1 MRIIDMHEDLAISS
15 MKMDVTLDSPQSNL
29 KSLQKLEGGIIFGS
43 IFPHVPLVRRENH
56 SDEVFT
62 TTPNRELLFGQ
73 IALYHSLSLE
83 HSIPIIRSSGDIDM
97 DRLSFLLALEGTDTL
112 VKPAD
117 VLLLRELGVR
127 SIGITWN
134 YDTKFGASCHSRHDY
149 GLTGSGE
156 DLVGICNDSGII
168 VDLAHSSRKTI
179 LDVCRISSRP
189 VIFSHG
195 NSRSVYSNVRNIDD
209 ECIEAVAS
217 TGGIIGITAIPTTLS
232 EAPQVEDMVRHATYI
247 GDRFG
252 WDHVGIGTDFL
263 GIDSTPQGFED
274 IGKIRV
280 LQDLLGN
287 NAEKVM
293 WKNGERVL
301 RKVLP

>member
-29 KSLQKLEGGIIFGS
+29 KSLKKLEGGVIFGS
-43 IFPHVPLVRRENH
+43 IFPQVPLVRKG
-56 SDEVFT
+56 SDSGEVFT

-73 IALYHSLSLE
+73 IALYHSLSAE
-83 HSIPIIRSSGDIDM
+83 HSIPIVRRSGDIGRDG
-97 DRLSFLLALEGTDTL
+97 LNLLLALEGSDTL
-112 VKPAD
+112 VKPEDA
-117 VLLLRELGVR
+117 LQLRELGVR

-149 GLTGSGE
+149 GLTGFGE
-156 DLVGICNDSGII
+156 DLVRVCNDSGII

-195 NSRSVYSNVRNIDD
+195 NSNSVHRNTRNIDD
-209 ECIEAVAS
+209 ECIEAVAA
-217 TGGIIGITAIPTTLS
+217 TGGIIGITAIPPTLS
-232 EAPQVEDMVRHATYI
+232 EAPQIGDMVRHASYI

-263 GIDSTPQGFED
+263 GIDSAPRGFED
-274 IGKIRV
+274 IGKIMQ

-301 RKVLP
+301 RKVLL